1 MKKEHLA
8 HWTSHEICS
17 RPKRKSDYLSHDAQV
32 SLSFCSF
39 VQISY
44 KIPVSW
50 IRSKTWYSKTCQQPY
65 YWISNVRTAFYNSV
79 RWLVRNVASSFYA
92 TFGVITSNNALQID
106 CLIAKAD
113 ITTDKDTFRHT
124 LFSLSKPQS
133 GPGIRERQYPSP
145 ILN

>member
-1 MKKEHLA
+1 MNSRIAFIFINDQYKLLLILVLLLLIMELEKKKKNCHEWIFMSSILWYSDISRIIKMKRVPMKKEHLA

-65 YWISNVRTAFYNSV
+65 YWISNV
-79 RWLVRNVASSFYA
+79 L
-92 TFGVITSNNALQID
+92 
-106 CLIAKAD
+106 
-113 ITTDKDTFRHT
+113 
-124 LFSLSKPQS
+124 LST
-133 GPGIRERQYPSP
+133 IPSDG
-145 ILN
+145 